1 MSKFSINDLSDDML
15 KEKLNAKAI
24 DLGISEVELI
34 EKYVY
39 DGLKQDFSKVDDR
52 LSDDELIRIFSEEA
66 ENDKEIFNGKNGNF
80 DKLISIVNS
89 RNGY

>member
-1 MSKFSINDLSDDML
+1 ML